1 MGFTKL
7 YIPCI
12 EHLQEE
18 LLQKG
23 NQRFYKDWVR
33 RYVKADAVMGSE
45 ESLNFIKQF
54 LIHESDDITSETIN

>member
-7 YIPCI
+7 YIPDI
-12 EHLQEE
+12 KTLQEE
-18 LLQKG
+18 LLEKG
-23 NQRFYKDWVR
+23 NQRFYKDWSR

-54 LIHESDDITSETIN
+54 LIHEGDDITTEATN